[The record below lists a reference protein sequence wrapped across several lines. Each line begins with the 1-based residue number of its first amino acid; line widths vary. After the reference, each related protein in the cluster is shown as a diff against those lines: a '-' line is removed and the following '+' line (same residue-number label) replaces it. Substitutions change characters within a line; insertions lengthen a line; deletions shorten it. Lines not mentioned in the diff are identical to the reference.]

1 MANQLIPVF
10 SGTIA
15 NESALLCDARELH
28 IFLGVNRDFSNWIRD
43 RIADY
48 GFVEN
53 KDYILLAKN
62 GEQRKGRGGHNRKE
76 YHLTLDTGKELAMV
90 ERNNK
95 GRQLRR
101 YFIEC
106 EKKLHGKYLPVIQPM
121 AALPE
126 SGMVPYP
133 TTLEFDIPEPMVIVK
148 GSAVSQLNALFG
160 TVEYLEKEMWPHL
173 QALFPLL
180 EQRYSGAFET
190 SRILMRLLKDTRH
203 SFEEARIKS
212 C

>member
-10 SGTIA
+10 SGTIS
-15 NESALLCDARELH
+15 NEAALLCDARELH

-43 RIADY
+43 RIVDY
-48 GFVEN
+48 GFVQN

-76 YHLTLDTGKELAMV
+76 YYLTLDTAKELAMV
-90 ERNNK
+90 ERNDK

-106 EKKLHGKYLPVIQPM
+106 EKKLHGKYLPVIQPV

-126 SGMVPYP
+126 SDKVPHP

-148 GSAVSQLNALFG
+148 GSAVSQLNALFS
-160 TVEYLEKEMWPHL
+160 TVEYL
-173 QALFPLL
+173 
-180 EQRYSGAFET
+180 
-190 SRILMRLLKDTRH
+190 
-203 SFEEARIKS
+203 
-212 C
+212 